1 MTGYPTASQTRNAL
15 ATVTLIAA
23 ALGSAAGSLSAQRA
37 VDMDILS
44 LQAGTIRSGLPD
56 DWETRAVRGHRLP
69 MSRIVDSSGA
79 PYMRISGAGQAGW
92 FFRDVS
98 RAPAL
103 VSGRLQWTWRAPNSP
118 DGADIARPDTDDA
131 AMRVFV
137 VFGARRSLLRR
148 PRVLFY
154 TLGDGDPPRVLRN
167 PAIGVR
173 VAGRPALTRDWV
185 MVSVDP
191 IADFRSIWGHD
202 PPPITAIG
210 IMQDSDQ
217 TQRAAVAD
225 IHSLVWRVGHATT
238 R

>member
-1 MTGYPTASQTRNAL
+1 MTLL
-15 ATVTLIAA
+15 AGAC
-23 ALGSAAGSLSAQRA
+23 GSPAGSLSAQPA
-37 VDMDILS
+37 GDVDILS
-44 LQAGTIRSGLPD
+44 LQAGAIRSGIPD
-56 DWETRAVRGHRLP
+56 GWETRAVGGHRLP

-98 RAPAL
+98 RSPAL
-103 VSGRLQWTWRAPNSP
+103 TAGRLQWTWRAPVSP
-118 DGADIARPDTDDA
+118 VGADISRPESDDA
-131 AMRVFV
+131 AIRVFV
-137 VFGARRSLLRR
+137 VFGARRSMLRR

-154 TLGDGDPPRVLRN
+154 TLSDGDPPRVMRN

-173 VAGRPALTRDWV
+173 IAGRPALTRDWV

-191 IADFRSIWGHD
+191 IADFRSIWGQD
-202 PPPITAIG
+202 PPPITTIG
-210 IMQDSDQ
+210 VMQDSDQ

-225 IHSLVWRVGHATT
+225 IHSLIWRIGHAAS